1 MCRKLVG
8 PDFVQYRDL
17 TAHNDFDMEFLEAL
31 AQALVDT
38 KEIGWIA
45 LLLKMMIWRFCF
57 KTQYC
62 CPSPPEDTHGTFR
75 EGFFLQS

>member
-38 KEIGWIA
+38 KRDRLDCIIIKDDDLEILFQDSI
-45 LLLKMMIWRFCF
+45 LLPLSTRRYSRNI
-57 KTQYC
+57 
-62 CPSPPEDTHGTFR
+62 S
-75 EGFFLQS
+75 